1 MRRALV
7 LLSILVA
14 SASVAA
20 GCGRPRSRCERV
32 CRHAAECAREL
43 TEQVVDLGE
52 CIDECS
58 KLDREPATQRAV
70 SAHVGCVDSAASCT
84 QVLECP

>member
-1 MRRALV
+1 MPRALV
-7 LLSILVA
+7 LVLVLVA
-14 SASVAA
+14 AG

-58 KLDREPATQRAV
+58 KLDREPGTQRAV
-70 SAHVGCVDSAASCT
+70 SAHVRCVDSAATCT

>member
-7 LLSILVA
+7 LLLVL
-14 SASVAA
+14 VVT
-20 GCGRPRSRCERV
+20 GCGRPRSRCEHV
-32 CRHAAECAREL
+32 CRRAAECAREL

-52 CIDECS
+52 CVDECS
-58 KLDREPATQRAV
+58 KLDREPGTPRAV
-70 SAHVGCVDSAASCT
+70 TAHVRCVDSAASCT